1 MVTRPSK
8 NPRAALDRPLHHPL
22 HPEPLRQE
30 FTALYMEWW
39 PIVWSAARK
48 QLFCD
53 ADADGAAQ
61 DVFLRLWTKGPRA
74 WTVSYPRSFF
84 RTAGRNEALMILRRR
99 ERQSPL
105 RDQFAAILPSSELT
119 PDELAARSEAV
130 QLIEAAIAQLPARCA
145 RVISLVLSDD
155 LTNDEIAKHLGI
167 RTGAVEKQRARARR
181 ILQRLLPPFLP
192 W

>member
-1 MVTRPSK
+1 
-8 NPRAALDRPLHHPL
+8 
-22 HPEPLRQE
+22 
-30 FTALYMEWW
+30 
-39 PIVWSAARK
+39 
-48 QLFCD
+48 
-53 ADADGAAQ
+53 
-61 DVFLRLWTKGPRA
+61 
-74 WTVSYPRSFF
+74 
-84 RTAGRNEALMILRRR
+84 MILRRR

-145 RVISLVLSDD
+145 RVISLVLFDD